1 MRVETANWRLQTYEQ
16 LRPNVE
22 IQTVVTPK
30 PLQHARS
37 EQVRLFL
44 ASRCTNIYILDSDCV
59 PQDRTI
65 QRLLA
70 HGLPFVVAPHRA
82 NLGGRFVTMVLDRD
96 GAKYKPH
103 KPLVGLQGPDV
114 VVGCAGMLIHRSVFE
129 KLGPPWFR
137 CTYDE
142 WGMLIDNED
151 FDLCNRWHA
160 IGGEVWADCD
170 LVQKHVVERV
180 I

>member
-1 MRVETANWRLQTYEQ
+1 MRAETANWRLQTYER

-44 ASRCTNIYILDSDCV
+44 ASKCTRLFILDGDCV
-59 PQDRTI
+59 PKDRTI

-70 HGLPFVVAPHRA
+70 HNLPLVAAPHRA
-82 NLGGRFVTMVLDRD
+82 NLGGQIVTMVLDRV
-96 GAKYKPH
+96 GYKPH
-103 KPLVGLQGPDV
+103 RPLVGLQGPDV
-114 VVGCAGMLIHRSVFE
+114 LVGCAGMLIHRSVFE

-142 WGMLIDNED
+142 WGMLIDTED

-160 IGGEVWADCD
+160 VGGEVWADCD
-170 LVQKHVVERV
+170 LMQKHVVERV

>member
-1 MRVETANWRLQTYEQ
+1 LQTYEQ

-37 EQVRLFL
+37 EQVAQFL
-44 ASRCTNIYILDSDCV
+44 ESQCTHLYILDGECV
-59 PQDRTI
+59 PKDRTV
-65 QRLLA
+65 QRLLD
-70 HGLPFVVAPHRA
+70 HDLPFVAAPHRA
-82 NLGGRFVTMVLDRD
+82 NLNGRIVTMVMDRMI
-96 GAKYKPH
+96 GQGNYRFH
-103 KPLVGLQGPDV
+103 RPLTGLQGPDV
-114 VVGCAGMLIHRSVFE
+114 LVGCAGMLIHRSVFE
-129 KLGPPWFR
+129 KVGPWFR

-142 WGMLIDNED
+142 RGMLIDTED
-151 FDLCNRWHA
+151 FDLCHRWHGV
-160 IGGEVWADCD
+160 GGEVWVDCA